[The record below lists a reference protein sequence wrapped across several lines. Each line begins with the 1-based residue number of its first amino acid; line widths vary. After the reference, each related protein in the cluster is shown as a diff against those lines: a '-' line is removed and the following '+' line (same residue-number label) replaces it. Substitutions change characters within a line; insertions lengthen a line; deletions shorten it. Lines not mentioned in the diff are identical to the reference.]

1 MAQSAENPCRW
12 EFLIQAHRRRW
23 GLAELHFSFCAQI
36 LGGDVFILIGE
47 GMWKRDKWNREGSIF
62 LMFLLEEKKT
72 PTDKFDSLKTGSEFN
87 LLA

>member
-1 MAQSAENPCRW
+1 M
-12 EFLIQAHRRRW
+12 
-23 GLAELHFSFCAQI
+23 
-36 LGGDVFILIGE
+36 FILIGE